1 MSTPAFIFDAIRTPR
16 GKGKKDGSL
25 HEVKPVDLLASVL
38 KALQARYSLDTARI
52 DDLIVGCVMPVGEQG
67 SNIAKTAAMV
77 AGWDEKVAGMQM
89 DRFCASSLDATAIA
103 AMKVMSGWEQLVV
116 AGGVESMSHVAIG
129 VNGGPWAD
137 DPATSMITGFVPQGI
152 GADLIA
158 TIEGFSRESVDAF
171 AVTSQD
177 KAAAAQKAG
186 YFKKSVIP
194 VTDANGLVILDQDE
208 FIRPGTTVEGLS
220 KLKASFE
227 FMGSLGFDAVALS
240 KYPGVERINHV
251 HHAGNSSGIVD
262 GACALLLGNEKIG
275 KELGLK
281 PRGRVVA
288 SSVTSTEPTI
298 MLTGPTAATEKVL
311 KIAGMRIDQ
320 IDLFEVNEAFAAVPM
335 RFQKDLNVPWKKI
348 NVNGGSIAMGHPL
361 GATGG
366 ILIGTVLDELE
377 RQGLTY
383 GLCTMCAGGGIG
395 IATIVERVS
404 SY

>member
-38 KALQARYSLDTARI
+38 KALQARYGLDTARI
-52 DDLIVGCVMPVGEQG
+52 DDLVVGCVMPVGEQG

-158 TIEGFSRESVDAF
+158 TIEGFSREDLDAF

-186 YFKKSVIP
+186 YFKKSIIP

-281 PRGRVVA
+281 PRGRIVA

-335 RFQKDLNVPWKKI
+335 RFQKDLNVPWEKI

>member
-38 KALQARYSLDTARI
+38 KALQSRYSLDTSRI

-158 TIEGFSRESVDAF
+158 TIEKFSREDVDAF

-186 YFKKSVIP
+186 HFKKSVIP
-194 VTDANGLVILDQDE
+194 VTDANGLLILDQDE

-262 GACALLLGNEKIG
+262 GACAILIGNEKIG

-311 KIAGMRIDQ
+311 KIAGLRINQ
-320 IDLFEVNEAFAAVPM
+320 IDLFEVNEAFASVPM
-335 RFQKDLNVPWKKI
+335 RFQKDLNVPWEKI

-377 RQGLTY
+377 RRGLTY